1 MHDPETIYLVLA
13 AVAVG
18 MVVLASRLEVPYP
31 ILLLVGGLL
40 MSFVPGMPA
49 VEIEPDVVL
58 VLLLPPLLYS
68 GAFLTPMR
76 EFRAN
81 LRPIGLLSV
90 VVVLLTTAMVAL
102 VGHYVLGLSW
112 PVAFVLGAVVSPTDP
127 VAFEAVAQRLSAPR
141 RLTSIVQGESLIND
155 GMALAIYASA
165 VTAVT
170 VGTVTATDVASR
182 LLIGIVGGI
191 ALGLAVGWL
200 LNQLR
205 RRVDSAPEELAISL
219 LAPYAAYIP
228 AEHLGVSGVLAAV
241 AIGFYHGRQQHLST
255 SAATRIRAL
264 SFWEML
270 VFLINAGLFIVV
282 GLQLPGILEGLT
294 GSDERD
300 LFLAAAMVIAVVIG
314 ARVLWVGGF
323 TFFLRRLRSPRPW
336 AQPLP
341 SSYAVVI
348 SASGMRGSVSLAA
361 ALAIPLQVE
370 SGSPFPERELLI
382 FLAFAVIVVTLV
394 PQGLALPKLLER
406 LGLQGDEV
414 VDQEEAEARH
424 AAARAASKRLEELR
438 DEDWVE
444 DDLADRLERL
454 YAFRQQRFGLRRDG
468 NDTSEVDKQVERRRR
483 LRREL
488 LDAERGALNRLRY
501 SGRVDGDVLRRIERD
516 LDLEDSR
523 LMS

>member
-1 MHDPETIYLVLA
+1 MHDPETVYVVLA
-13 AVAVG
+13 AAAVG
-18 MVVLASRLEVPYP
+18 MVVLASRLSVPYP

-40 MSFVPGMPA
+40 MSLVPGMPA
-49 VEIEPDVVL
+49 VDIEPDVVL

-81 LRPIGLLSV
+81 LRPIGLLSI
-90 VVVLLTTAMVAL
+90 VVVLLTTVAVAM
-102 VGHYVLGLSW
+102 VGHYALGLSW

-127 VAFEAVAQRLSAPR
+127 VAFEAVAHRLSAPR

-170 VGTVTATDVASR
+170 VGTVTATDVLSR
-182 LLIGIVGGI
+182 LLLGIVGGI
-191 ALGLAVGWL
+191 AVGLAVGWL
-200 LNQLR
+200 LNLVR

-228 AEHLGVSGVLAAV
+228 SEHLGVSGVLAAV
-241 AIGFYHGRQQHLST
+241 TIGFYHGRQEHLTT
-255 SAATRIRAL
+255 SAATRIRTL

-270 VFLINAGLFIVV
+270 VFLINAGLFIVI
-282 GLQLPGILEGLT
+282 GLQLPGILEGLV

-300 LFLAAAMVIAVVIG
+300 LLLAAVMVTAVVIA

-323 TFFLRRLRSPRPW
+323 TIFLRRLKSPRAW

-341 SSYAVVI
+341 VSHAVVV
-348 SASGMRGSVSLAA
+348 SASGMRGAVSLAA
-361 ALAIPLQVE
+361 ALAIPLEVE
-370 SGSPFPERELLI
+370 SGGPFPERELLI
-382 FLAFAVIVVTLV
+382 FLAFVVIVATLV
-394 PQGLALPKLLER
+394 PQGLALPKLLEHF
-406 LGLQGDEV
+406 GLQGDEV

-424 AAARAASKRLEELR
+424 AAARAASERLGELR
-438 DEDWVE
+438 QEDWVE

-454 YAFRQQRFGLRRDG
+454 YTFRQQRFELRRDG
-468 NDTSEVDKQVERRRR
+468 GEDPEVEEQVRRRRR

-488 LDAERGALNRLRY
+488 LDAEREALARLDAD
-501 SGRVDGDVLRRIERD
+501 GRIDGDVLRRVERD
-516 LDLEDSR
+516 LDLEDNR
-523 LMS
+523 LTS